1 MTKRNT
7 MKPSTLTLTLTLAA
21 AAFSGA
27 AEAKVYECSVGG
39 VTVYTSRP
47 SPSCRAS
54 DLPKIGSYSSL
65 PVPRS
70 APQQF
75 AARQDTPN
83 ATRRVSVNKAS
94 AAPVRNAPPLQAAD
108 AALLPRPSGS
118 SGRRTILEQELA
130 NERQALN
137 LAQNELSTARA
148 QKNQNR
154 ASQLTASIQ
163 DRQQNIQALQREL
176 SRM

>member
-1 MTKRNT
+1 
-7 MKPSTLTLTLTLAA
+7 MKPSILTLTLAA

-39 VTVYTSRP
+39 ITVYTSRP
-47 SPSCRAS
+47 SASCRAS

-75 AARQDTPN
+75 AARQDTTAPA
-83 ATRRVSVNKAS
+83 ATRHVSVNKAS
-94 AAPVRNAPPLQAAD
+94 AAPVRNAPSLQAAD